1 MPASRTND
9 APQADD
15 DDLAALCKAL
25 GHPARVRI
33 LRHIIA
39 NDACFFGNLA
49 DALPLAPSTISQHV
63 SVLKAA
69 GLLRDGGEGG
79 RPAYCLNHDRLA
91 RLSALLEVLDAAV
104 PAHRRCDTC

>member
-1 MPASRTND
+1 MSDT
-9 APQADD
+9 ADD
-15 DDLAALCKAL
+15 IAELCKAL

-49 DALPLAPSTISQHV
+49 EAVSLAPSTISQHV

-69 GLLRDGGEGG
+69 GLLRDGGQFG
-79 RPAYCLNHDRLA
+79 RPAYCLNHDRLK
-91 RLSALLEVLDAAV
+91 ALMGYLNALDAEV
-104 PAHRRCDTC
+104 PAHRRCDC